1 VNEIKGYKKRER
13 TVADVEKPK
22 VKKAT
27 PAETSEEDYGD
38 VVIDSD
44 DDDDE
49 ESAPWDN

>member
-1 VNEIKGYKKRER
+1 MGTTLKFLSEN
-13 TVADVEKPK
+13 TVKPK

-44 DDDDE
+44 DDDDD